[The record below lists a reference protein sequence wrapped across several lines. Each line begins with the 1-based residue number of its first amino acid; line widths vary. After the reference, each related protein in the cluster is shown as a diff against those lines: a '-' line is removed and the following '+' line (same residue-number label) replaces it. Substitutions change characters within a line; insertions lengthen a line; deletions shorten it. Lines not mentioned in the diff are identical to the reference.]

1 MVIATSPEPAHSH
14 RATRYNGLI
23 HLSRKRIVHHLIV
36 GILAGLGLALPSAS
50 HAAEGTVSFEVMTPE
65 TALAAAQAALEN
77 CRESDYQVAV
87 AVVDRFGGIQVVLR
101 DLLAGARTVNT
112 AVGKARTAVG
122 FRTNTSD
129 MVPVTAMGQP
139 AAGIRHLPGVVV
151 VGGGVIIEAAGSL
164 VGGIGVSGAPGG
176 ELDDVCALAGIEAI
190 EDLLEF

>member
-1 MVIATSPEPAHSH
+1 M
-14 RATRYNGLI
+14 
-23 HLSRKRIVHHLIV
+23 HHLIV

-77 CRESDYQVAV
+77 CRGSDYQVAV

-129 MVPVTAMGQP
+129 MVP
-139 AAGIRHLPGVVV
+139 
-151 VGGGVIIEAAGSL
+151 
-164 VGGIGVSGAPGG
+164 
-176 ELDDVCALAGIEAI
+176 
-190 EDLLEF
+190 